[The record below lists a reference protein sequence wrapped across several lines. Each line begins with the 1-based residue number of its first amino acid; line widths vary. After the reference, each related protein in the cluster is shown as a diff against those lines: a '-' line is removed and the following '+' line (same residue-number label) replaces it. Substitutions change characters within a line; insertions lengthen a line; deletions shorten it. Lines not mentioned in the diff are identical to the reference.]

1 MLRPKTEWESFI
13 KHRKSMGPIFTA
25 LVGVAF
31 VMIILRLW
39 HLQIVQYSSLAD
51 RAENNRVRQ
60 MTLDGRRGKILD
72 RNGFPMVDSRPSFQ
86 LSVIPEDVDNPRETL
101 DFLRRRVDFDVDST
115 LGKMR
120 HSPPFQAIVIKKD
133 IDREDVAFVE
143 ENRLDLP
150 GVFLEV
156 KAWRNYIYGQEAS
169 HILGYLGAIS
179 SDQLANAPKSV
190 YSMDDFVGQYGIE
203 KIQEQTLRGAKGY
216 KRVEVDVAGRE
227 LALLEM
233 VRPKSGRDL
242 VLTIDFT
249 TQTAAEQAFEGK
261 MGAAVAIDP
270 NNGDIIAALSKPGFD
285 PNVFAHGIS
294 SESWK
299 KFVHDKFHPL
309 QNRITRGQY
318 PPGSTFKI
326 IMAVAALEEG
336 IVSPET
342 TIYCPGHYTL
352 GQRTYRCWK
361 KWGHGSMNLT
371 SALIQSCDVY
381 FYTVGLRLGID
392 RIAKY
397 AKMLGLGKRTN
408 INLGAESPGL
418 VPSTDWKKK
427 ARGKPWIMGETISC
441 SIGQGYNL
449 VTPIQQ
455 AVMISAIANGGKLVT
470 PRLVKAPPSAV
481 SGNGRTDSATKSVGV
496 NHGTISIIRNA
507 LRQVVTAPHGTAW
520 RIKNGPYSYAGKTG
534 TAQVIKMKKN
544 ETENMEEVKFEHRDH
559 AVFVGFAPFDDPKI
573 AVAVI
578 VEHGGHGGEAAAPV
592 ARKIMDAYLRK
603 IDVPPSTPQ
612 ATAPVTDKSAP
623 TMENPL

>member
-1 MLRPKTEWESFI
+1 MLRPRTEWESFI

-31 VMIILRLW
+31 VIVTLRLW

-86 LSVIPEDVDNPRETL
+86 LSLIPEDVDNPRETL

-115 LGKMR
+115 LDKMR
-120 HSPPFQAIVIKKD
+120 HSPSFQTIVIKKD

-156 KAWRNYIYGQEAS
+156 KAWRNYIFGQEAS

-179 SDQLANAPKSV
+179 SAQLAKAPKSV
-190 YSMDDFVGQYGIE
+190 YSMDDFIGQYGIE
-203 KIQEQTLRGAKGY
+203 KVHERTLRGAKGY
-216 KRVEVDVAGRE
+216 KRVEVDAAGRE
-227 LALLEM
+227 LALLE
-233 VRPKSGRDL
+233 VIRPKSGHDL
-242 VLTIDFT
+242 RLTIDFT
-249 TQTAAEQAFEGK
+249 TQTAAERAFEGK

-294 SESWK
+294 GDSWK
-299 KFVHDKFHPL
+299 KFIQDEFHPL

-326 IMAVAALEEG
+326 IMAAAALEEG

-342 TIYCPGHYTL
+342 TIYCPGHYRL

-361 KWGHGSMNLT
+361 KAGHGSMNLT

-397 AKMLGLGKRTN
+397 AKMFGLGKRTN

-427 ARGKPWIMGETISC
+427 ARGKPWIMGETVSC

-455 AVMISAIANGGKLVT
+455 AIMIAAIANGGKLVT
-470 PRLVKAPPSAV
+470 PRLVNSPRPGTGDRPGANP
-481 SGNGRTDSATKSVGV
+481 KSVSV
-496 NHGTISIIRNA
+496 SPDTISVIRNA
-507 LRQVVTAPHGTAW
+507 LRLVVTAPHGTAW

-534 TAQVIKMKKN
+534 TSQVVRMKKN
-544 ETENMEEVKFEHRDH
+544 ETSDIEEIKFKHRDH
-559 AVFVGFAPFDDPKI
+559 ALFVGFAPFDDPKI

-578 VEHGGHGGEAAAPV
+578 VEHAGHGGEAAAPV
-592 ARKIMDAYLRK
+592 ARKIMDAYLQK
-603 IDVPPSTPQ
+603 INVPPSTPQ
-612 ATAPVTDKSAP
+612 ITGHVTDKSVLP
-623 TMENPL
+623 MENPL